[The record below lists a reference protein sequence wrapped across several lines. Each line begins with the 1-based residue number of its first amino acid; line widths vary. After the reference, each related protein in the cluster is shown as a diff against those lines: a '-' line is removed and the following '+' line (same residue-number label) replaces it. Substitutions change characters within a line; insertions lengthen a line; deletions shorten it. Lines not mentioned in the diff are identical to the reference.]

1 MIPSIKKQP
10 FGTIEEQPIWLF
22 MLSNSNGMNVSIT
35 NYGGIITSIQVPK
48 NDELIETT
56 LGFNTLEE
64 YLSEDYRKNYPYL
77 GALIGR
83 NAGRIQNGN
92 CPLEGHMWQLTV
104 NHGKHQLHGGFKGFD
119 SMVWKVVDYGAQ
131 PNPFVKLE
139 HFSPDGHEG
148 YPGNIT
154 VEVTYS
160 LSNTNE
166 LKVTYEAQTDAT
178 TLLNLTQ
185 HAYFNFNNAK
195 GPVTSH
201 VLQLEADHYIPVD
214 DELIPFGTTKNVEGS
229 PLDFRE
235 AKQVIPSIDH
245 SFIPSTPG
253 KVGSLFHEGYD
264 ILMNVYTDNPIIH
277 IYTGDYIPVLHPK
290 NRNAMG
296 PLSGICFEAQGYSD
310 APNQPN
316 FPNNYL
322 TPQEKYSRYTI
333 FEFIF

>member
-1 MIPSIKKQP
+1 
-10 FGTIEEQPIWLF
+10 
-22 MLSNSNGMNVSIT
+22 
-35 NYGGIITSIQVPK
+35 
-48 NDELIETT
+48 
-56 LGFNTLEE
+56 
-64 YLSEDYRKNYPYL
+64 
-77 GALIGR
+77 
-83 NAGRIQNGN
+83 
-92 CPLEGHMWQLTV
+92 MWQLTV

-139 HFSPDGHEG
+139 LLAMTVMRL
-148 YPGNIT
+148 PGNIT

-253 KVGSLFHEGYD
+253 KV
-264 ILMNVYTDNPIIH
+264 
-277 IYTGDYIPVLHPK
+277 
-290 NRNAMG
+290 
-296 PLSGICFEAQGYSD
+296 
-310 APNQPN
+310 
-316 FPNNYL
+316 
-322 TPQEKYSRYTI
+322 
-333 FEFIF
+333 